1 MNTVSEKDQSS
12 VSKTCRFWANKIHVI
27 TIMPTVNFCIFWT
40 MIRLQW
46 VIENYISY
54 MYFSTKTYVVGTQKN
69 RLNETVLLSTQ
80 NTCLNCL
87 GQKIIIILHSK
98 VLLICYLWW
107 FWLIW
112 HFSFEVC
119 QNERNIDADCF
130 ACVVS
135 THGSEEIE
143 KRKGQGSAK
152 QVYQHCVYGSDGFP
166 VFINDMLEEV
176 QDDTSPYLAGKPK
189 LFFIQVMHQS
199 FATTSPPRAG

>member
-1 MNTVSEKDQSS
+1 MIHYENTIIKQ
-12 VSKTCRFWANKIHVI
+12 HYYLLL
-27 TIMPTVNFCIFWT
+27 M
-40 MIRLQW
+40 MI
-46 VIENYISY
+46 
-54 MYFSTKTYVVGTQKN
+54 
-69 RLNETVLLSTQ
+69 
-80 NTCLNCL
+80 
-87 GQKIIIILHSK
+87 
-98 VLLICYLWW
+98 LIDMA
-107 FWLIW
+107 
-112 HFSFEVC
+112 FSFEVC

-130 ACVVS
+130 ACVIS

-199 FATTSPPRAG
+199 FATTSPRGPGIAGLKYRDFTFEVSR